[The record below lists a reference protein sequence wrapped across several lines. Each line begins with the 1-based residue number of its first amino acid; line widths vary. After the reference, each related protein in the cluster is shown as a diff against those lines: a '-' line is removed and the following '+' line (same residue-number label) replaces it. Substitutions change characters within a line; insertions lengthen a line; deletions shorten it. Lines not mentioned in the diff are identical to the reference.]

1 MSWKDFDVAALVMRA
16 MLVGPWKNAEE
27 VEESLCLPELI
38 ELLKVNAEREYA
50 ERKFMAALKGIE
62 LPDPEADKVPTF
74 EEVQERAKRKM
85 YAQRTGK
92 SEEEVDL
99 LLLGLDYEG

>member
-1 MSWKDFDVAALVMRA
+1 
-16 MLVGPWKNAEE
+16 MLIGPWKSTEE
-27 VEESLCLPELI
+27 VEENLCLSELT
-38 ELLKVNAEREYA
+38 ELLKVHAEREYQ

-62 LPDPEADKVPTF
+62 LPDPEAENVPTF

-99 LLLGLDYEG
+99 LMLGLDYEG